1 MKKLAII
8 FFIVV
13 VTAAAGS
20 LTVSDRLAAGGPGG
34 LGNPGALDQSPI
46 GGAENTTSVRIIQA
60 PTLESTSATSVIV
73 RWETNNVPGTTVRYG
88 VVHFGRDPRNLSQ
101 TAKSQN
107 RWNRG
112 LPSMIY
118 RVQVDNLE
126 PGLTYYYSV
135 ETTDANGVSEGGM
148 NSELHQFTTQRQQ

>member
-1 MKKLAII
+1 VKKLAVV
-8 FFIVV
+8 FFIVLI
-13 VTAAAGS
+13 TAAAGS
-20 LTVSDRLAAGGPGG
+20 LTASDRLAAGDRARVG
-34 LGNPGALDQSPI
+34 
-46 GGAENTTSVRIIQA
+46 ENASRVRIIQA
-60 PTLESTSATSVIV
+60 PTLESSTDTSAIV
-73 RWETNNVPGTTVRYG
+73 RWTTNSVAGTTVRYG
-88 VVHFGRDPRNLSQ
+88 VVHFGVDPRDLRQ
-101 TAKSQN
+101 VAKSQN

-148 NSELHQFTTQRQQ
+148 NSELRQFTTQHQQ

>member
-1 MKKLAII
+1 MKKLAVV
-8 FFIVV
+8 FFIVLI
-13 VTAAAGS
+13 TAAAGS
-20 LTVSDRLAAGGPGG
+20 LTVSDRLAAGDQARV
-34 LGNPGALDQSPI
+34 GANAS
-46 GGAENTTSVRIIQA
+46 GVRIIQA
-60 PTLESTSATSVIV
+60 PTLESSTDTSAIV
-73 RWETNNVPGTTVRYG
+73 RWTTNSVEGTTVRYG
-88 VVHFGRDPRNLSQ
+88 VVHFGVDPRHLSQ
-101 TAKSQN
+101 VAKSQN
-107 RWNRG
+107 RWNSG